1 MQFKTFESLKFKD
14 FRLLWFGNLC
24 INSADWLQILT
35 VGWLVLEIT
44 NGNTIITGSVLALR
58 TLPVFLIGPWAG
70 VLADKFD
77 RRSMIKM
84 TQLAMTILAIIFAT
98 LVSFSD
104 FNSTGV
110 TGPLRIW
117 HLFLYV
123 GITGVSQSI
132 IRPVRQSLI
141 ANVVP
146 LNNLRN
152 ATALNAMTRTSTR
165 LLAPAIGG
173 MLIYWIG
180 FKWNFYIEALA
191 YLGITLSMIKM
202 NTPYASGKPSGKT
215 SVVQDLKTGIR
226 YTWNNKPLLQLITI
240 SFIPTCI
247 FQPLV
252 FILPMFV
259 VKVLGQG
266 PAIGGTLLA
275 IMGLGGVTT
284 SFYLAS
290 KEFPFNKGLAVILA
304 LIIGCLA
311 VCVLSFLS
319 VIWIA
324 YLMFLILGVCQTNIR
339 VGTNTLIQ
347 QIVPDHLRGRVSSI
361 YNFDSGF
368 TAVSILALGILF
380 NYINVGLALGSLA
393 IISGFLGI
401 MYLIFAKELKGLS

>member
-1 MQFKTFESLKFKD
+1 
-14 FRLLWFGNLC
+14 
-24 INSADWLQILT
+24 
-35 VGWLVLEIT
+35 
-44 NGNTIITGSVLALR
+44 
-58 TLPVFLIGPWAG
+58 
-70 VLADKFD
+70 
-77 RRSMIKM
+77 
-84 TQLAMTILAIIFAT
+84 
-98 LVSFSD
+98 
-104 FNSTGV
+104 
-110 TGPLRIW
+110 
-117 HLFLYV
+117 
-123 GITGVSQSI
+123 
-132 IRPVRQSLI
+132 
-141 ANVVP
+141 
-146 LNNLRN
+146 
-152 ATALNAMTRTSTR
+152 
-165 LLAPAIGG
+165 
-173 MLIYWIG
+173 
-180 FKWNFYIEALA
+180 
-191 YLGITLSMIKM
+191 
-202 NTPYASGKPSGKT
+202 
-215 SVVQDLKTGIR
+215 
-226 YTWNNKPLLQLITI
+226 
-240 SFIPTCI
+240 
-247 FQPLV
+247 
-252 FILPMFV
+252 MFV